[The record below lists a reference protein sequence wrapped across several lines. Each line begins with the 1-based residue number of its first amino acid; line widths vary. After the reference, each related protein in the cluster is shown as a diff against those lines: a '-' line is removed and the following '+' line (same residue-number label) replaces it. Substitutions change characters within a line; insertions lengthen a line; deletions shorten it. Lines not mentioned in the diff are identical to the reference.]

1 MKQICPSC
9 NEVMIKGSLQCT
21 ECDWRF
27 AFQSSKVTSD
37 IEWFELIEEL
47 SDQGRLFFTTNQL
60 FIHWQRP
67 RVLKLDATMARIY
80 LAILILLASSQ
91 LPVSINLFSVLALSL
106 LVYIPVL
113 GRVLALLFNVR
124 WFKRIVNLVM
134 MTVIASAYFWFNL
147 NIAALIPIL
156 LFCAS
161 IIEYQWRRTHL
172 GKQSFMRQLQRW
184 QRYHK
189 IPELLVKPSMY
200 HPQADL
206 LGEGL
211 YDYGVRDV
219 LIVDQDLTVDLLTKN
234 GFLKEH
240 KMILLSLN
248 AYPEY
253 SAQFARRLLTMEEDV
268 NVYILHRDGRDF
280 KETTRQLRDL
290 GIKKHRLLHL
300 GWGGK
305 SRRQLI
311 DHLGFTPKEWDAFAI
326 DSLPPESL
334 LEGLPVA
341 LEEEIPLVEI
351 LGPRLRLLT

>member
-9 NEVMIKGSLQCT
+9 GEIAIKGSRRCL

-37 IEWFELIEEL
+37 LEWFELIEEL
-47 SDQGRLFFTTNQL
+47 SDQSRLFFTTNQL

-67 RVLKLDATMARIY
+67 RVLKLDATTVRMY
-80 LAILILLASSQ
+80 LAVMILLASSQ
-91 LPVSINLFSVLALSL
+91 LPVSINLISVLTLSL

-113 GRVLALLFNVR
+113 GRFLALLLNVR
-124 WFKRIVNLVM
+124 WFRRLIKLV
-134 MTVIASAYFWFNL
+134 ILAILASSYFWFKLNL
-147 NIAALIPIL
+147 AGLIPIL
-156 LFCAS
+156 LFSAS
-161 IIEYQWRRTHL
+161 LIEYQWRRAHL

-189 IPELLVKPSMY
+189 IPELLLKPSMY
-200 HPQADL
+200 HPQTEL

-211 YDYGVRDV
+211 YDYGVREI
-219 LIVDQDLTVDLLTKN
+219 LIVDQDLTVDLLVKN

-253 SAQFARRLLTMEEDV
+253 SAQFARRLLTMEDDV
-268 NVYILHRDGRDF
+268 NVFILHRDGRDY

-290 GIKKHRLLHL
+290 GIKKHRILHL
-300 GWGGK
+300 GWGVK
-305 SRRQLI
+305 SRKLLI

-341 LEEEIPLVEI
+341 LEEEVPLVEI

>member
-9 NEVMIKGSLQCT
+9 GEIVIKGSHQCS

-37 IEWFELIEEL
+37 LEWFELIEEL
-47 SDQGRLFFTTNQL
+47 SDQSRLFFTTNQL

-67 RVLKLDATMARIY
+67 RVLKLDGTTVRMY
-80 LAILILLASSQ
+80 LAAMILLASSQ
-91 LPVSINLFSVLALSL
+91 LPVSINLMSVLALSL
-106 LVYIPVL
+106 LVYIPFVS
-113 GRVLALLFNVR
+113 RFLALLLNVR
-124 WFKRIVNLVM
+124 WFRRLIKLMILVVVS
-134 MTVIASAYFWFNL
+134 TSYFWFKLNL
-147 NIAALIPIL
+147 AGMIPIL
-156 LFCAS
+156 LFSAS
-161 IIEYQWRRTHL
+161 LIEHQWRRAHL

-189 IPELLVKPSMY
+189 IPELLLKPNMY
-200 HPQADL
+200 HPQPDL

-211 YDYGVRDV
+211 YDYGVRDI
-219 LIVDQDLTVDLLTKN
+219 LIVDQDLTVDLLVKN

-268 NVYILHRDGRDF
+268 NVFILHRDGRDY

-290 GIKKHRLLHL
+290 GIKKHRILHL
-300 GWGGK
+300 GWGVK
-305 SRRQLI
+305 NRKLLI